1 MKVQNFYENLSTL
14 HVGTMDNLLV
24 CAETGWKGEPDPVER
39 GRLEICLVS
48 QCGRST
54 GAFLGKGS
62 RKRGL
67 YQHGSALLLADEGLW
82 TEAVHQCPL
91 SHPL

>member
-1 MKVQNFYENLSTL
+1 
-14 HVGTMDNLLV
+14 MDNRCWYV
-24 CAETGWKGEPDPVER
+24 PKQDGRESQDPVER

-48 QCGRST
+48 SVEEVT
-54 GAFLGKGS
+54 GAISGKGS

-67 YQHGSALLLADEGLW
+67 YQHGSALLLADEGIW